1 MRDVILFGEDSAHES
16 VLKAILQRISADYGV
31 AVSVTVRSSIGGY
44 GVALDEFA
52 GLLREILLRNGPLP
66 DLIILTTDS
75 NCKGLTARLKDARKK
90 VPPELEDRI
99 VYAVPA
105 PHIERWLLL
114 DSEAFKAVLG
124 RGCRAPDKKCKRD
137 RYKQHLADAVRAA
150 GLRPLLGGVEY
161 AGDIIEQMDFNRA
174 MAKDESF
181 GHFMKDLRAAFVQWH
196 REEGGESPP
205 AI

>member
-1 MRDVILFGEDSAHES
+1 MRNIILFGEDSAHES
-16 VLKAILQRISADYGV
+16 VLKAILQRVSADCGV
-31 AVSVTVRSSIGGY
+31 DVAVTVRSSIGGY

-52 GLLREILLRNGPLP
+52 GLLREILFRNGLLP

-124 RGCRAPDKKCKRD
+124 RGCRAPDKKCRRD
-137 RYKQHLADAVRAA
+137 RYKQLLASAVREA

-161 AGDIIEQMDFNRA
+161 AEDIIEQMDFNRA
-174 MAKDESF
+174 MVQDESF
-181 GHFMKDLRAAFVQWH
+181 GRFMKDLRVAFARWH
-196 REEGGESPP
+196 REEGGESAP

>member
-16 VLKAILQRISADYGV
+16 VLKAILQRISAYYGV
-31 AVSVTVRSSIGGY
+31 EINVSVRSSIGGY

-75 NCKGLTARLKDARKK
+75 NCKGLPARLKDAKRR
-90 VPPELEDRI
+90 VPAELADRI

-114 DSEAFKAVLG
+114 DSAAFKAVLG
-124 RGCRAPDKKCKRD
+124 RGCRAPDKKCRRD
-137 RYKQHLADAVRAA
+137 RYKQHLATAVREA